1 LNLTPSF
8 ISNAVS
14 AKNSFKL
21 KKKERPSKKFVQ
33 NARKDSAAKNKQN
46 MTRLFKMTTFKSAA
60 DFVNVI
66 IEIYFFQLYLRATRG
81 DYNYAKKYVQ
91 D

>member
-1 LNLTPSF
+1 
-8 ISNAVS
+8 
-14 AKNSFKL
+14 
-21 KKKERPSKKFVQ
+21 
-33 NARKDSAAKNKQN
+33 
-46 MTRLFKMTTFKSAA
+46 MCLFEMTTFKSAA